1 MSKGRKISRIKWEAE
16 KRALQKRMIYYWAY
30 GSNLNVN
37 QMRLRCPG
45 AVQVS
50 PLILEDG
57 MLVFRNVA
65 DVTAIRGRKIAG
77 GLWKI
82 TPEHE
87 ATLDKNEGVASRWYL
102 KRYILIEVDGKKHD
116 CLFYQMRIS
125 TGIMPPTEAY
135 LDCIIQGYRDFNL
148 DLNLLDAALHESW
161 SNKQLTPLLR
171 ERHSR
176 RGSPRLARYGES
188 YGHNGFKLDEDE
200 LR

>member
-1 MSKGRKISRIKWEAE
+1 MSKSRKISRAKWE
-16 KRALQKRMIYYWAY
+16 RAKKKRMIYYWAY
-30 GSNLNVN
+30 GSNLSVSR
-37 QMRLRCPG
+37 MRIRCPG

-65 DVTAIRGRKIAG
+65 DVTAIRGRNIAG

-82 TPEHE
+82 TPENE

-102 KRYILIEVDGKKHD
+102 KRYILIKVDGQEHD

-125 TGIMPPTEAY
+125 TGVMPPTEEY

-148 DLNLLDAALHESW
+148 DLNLLDAALQESW
-161 SNKQLTPLLR
+161 SNKHLTPVLR
-171 ERHSR
+171 ERHLKW
-176 RGSPRLARYGES
+176 GSPRLAHDMEI
-188 YGHNGFKLDEDE
+188 EDE